1 MEPDPTLP
9 ATGRVRWGLPDAG
22 LAWLAGI
29 IVSLLA
35 VTPFVDDDGTIPDRL
50 EVEATLVLLAV
61 QNAAVIGYLVYA
73 SVSKGLGNL
82 TADFG
87 LRVRARDL
95 GWLAAGV
102 GLAIVAGWLLLPVT
116 ELAGLEDSTQE
127 VVRTFED
134 TANVAEQVLF
144 VVGVVVVAP
153 IGEELLFRGAL
164 LRGLMRR
171 TTPEIAVLLSAFVFA
186 LVHLAGDPGTG
197 YYVPALFLLGLVS
210 GWRAARTGSLSQS
223 IFLHC
228 GFNLFAAALILG

>member
-1 MEPDPTLP
+1 
-9 ATGRVRWGLPDAG
+9 
-22 LAWLAGI
+22 
-29 IVSLLA
+29 
-35 VTPFVDDDGTIPDRL
+35 
-50 EVEATLVLLAV
+50 
-61 QNAAVIGYLVYA
+61 
-73 SVSKGLGNL
+73 
-82 TADFG
+82 
-87 LRVRARDL
+87 
-95 GWLAAGV
+95 
-102 GLAIVAGWLLLPVT
+102 VT

-153 IGEELLFRGAL
+153 IGEELLFRGAV